1 VIGLGKPTGID
12 LKDGNPSLPL
22 VMTISLNPEVRRV
35 FQKKQATPQEIEL
48 ALDQVRNSGVLVE
61 AYRMAHAYGQQ
72 ALSALAQL
80 DPSPYYDSLAF
91 FIHQLVDR
99 TA

>member
-1 VIGLGKPTGID
+1 
-12 LKDGNPSLPL
+12 
-22 VMTISLNPEVRRV
+22 
-35 FQKKQATPQEIEL
+35 
-48 ALDQVRNSGVLVE
+48 
-61 AYRMAHAYGQQ
+61 MAHAYGQQ

-80 DPSPYYDSLAF
+80 APSSYCDSLAF

>member
-1 VIGLGKPTGID
+1 VLAIA
-12 LKDGNPSLPL
+12 
-22 VMTISLNPEVRRV
+22 LNAEVRRV

-48 ALDQVRNSGVLVE
+48 ALEQVRNSGVLAE
-61 AYRMAHAYGQQ
+61 ASRMAHAYGQQ

-80 DPSPYYDSLAF
+80 DSSPYSDSLAF